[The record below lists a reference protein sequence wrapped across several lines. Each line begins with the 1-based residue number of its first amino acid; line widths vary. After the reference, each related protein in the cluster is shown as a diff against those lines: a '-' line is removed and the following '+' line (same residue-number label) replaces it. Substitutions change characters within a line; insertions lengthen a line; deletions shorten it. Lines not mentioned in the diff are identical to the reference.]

1 MEVVVPFDAR
11 DPKTR
16 LGPFL
21 TADERR
27 SVARTMLADVLDALA
42 AVDAEPTVLA
52 TTAID
57 PDVPVRVD
65 ERPLTP
71 AVNAFL
77 TDADGPVAVVM
88 ADLALATPAALERL
102 FGAEGD
108 VVLAPGL
115 GGGTNAL
122 VARHP
127 EFRVDY
133 HGASYRDHR
142 EAARTVGAAVRIL
155 DSFRLAVD
163 VDDPPDLAEVL
174 IHGSGAT
181 EHRLRELGVE
191 IDVTADGRVAVAR
204 SDGDARERETR

>member
-1 MEVVVPFDAR
+1 MDVVVPFDAR

-27 SVARTMLADVLDALA
+27 SVARAMLADVLDALA
-42 AVDAEPTVLA
+42 AVGAEPTVLA
-52 TTAID
+52 TD
-57 PDVPVRVD
+57 DVGVDAPVRVD
-65 ERPLTP
+65 TRPLTP
-71 AVNAFL
+71 AVNAVL
-77 TDADGPVAVVM
+77 ADADGPVAVVM
-88 ADLALATPAALERL
+88 ADLALATPAALEGL
-102 FGAEGD
+102 FGAQGD

-127 EFRVDY
+127 DFRVDY
-133 HGASYRDHR
+133 HGVSYRDHR
-142 EAARTVGAAVRIL
+142 EAARAVGAAPRTV

-181 EHRLRELGVE
+181 GRRLRELGVE
-191 IDVTADGRVAVAR
+191 VTADGGRVAVAR
-204 SDGDARERETR
+204 SGGKDESG

>member
-133 HGASYRDHR
+133 HGVSYRDHC
-142 EAARTVGAAVRIL
+142 EAARTVGAAVRTL
-155 DSFRLAVD
+155 DSVRLAVD